1 VTVEQLMTRSVITVT
16 PEAPLKH
23 VASLLVDHGISGL
36 PVVDQGE
43 VVGVV
48 SEADIIAKEQGRVN
62 GRPGV
67 VSRRI
72 HRADRFEQ
80 KRTARTAGE
89 AMTTPAITIETYRP
103 AAAAAT
109 LMTEQGVNR
118 LPVLR
123 NGRLVGL
130 VTRADLVRAF
140 TRPDSEIEQ
149 EIRDEVIDRGYW
161 QDPGALEVRSEAGEV
176 LIAGR
181 VDSESAAAGLPIA
194 VERVPGVV
202 SVRAKLSWPRESR
215 GPGS

>member
-1 VTVEQLMTRSVITVT
+1 
-16 PEAPLKH
+16 
-23 VASLLVDHGISGL
+23 
-36 PVVDQGE
+36 
-43 VVGVV
+43 
-48 SEADIIAKEQGRVN
+48 
-62 GRPGV
+62 
-67 VSRRI
+67 
-72 HRADRFEQ
+72 
-80 KRTARTAGE
+80 
-89 AMTTPAITIETYRP
+89 
-103 AAAAAT
+103 

>member
-16 PEAPLKH
+16 PETPLKH

-48 SEADIIAKEQGRVN
+48 SEAGIIAKEQGRLDTLLGHQRGS
-62 GRPGV
+62 GR
-67 VSRRI
+67 RRSVGL
-72 HRADRFEQ
+72 DRDCGRGQ
-80 KRTARTAGE
+80 
-89 AMTTPAITIETYRP
+89 
-103 AAAAAT
+103 
-109 LMTEQGVNR
+109 R

-149 EIRDEVIDRGYW
+149 EIRDEVINRGYW

-202 SVRAKLSWPRESR
+202 SVRAKLTWPRESR